1 MDDRAP
7 ATSAWSPLRHRVY
20 RALWMALLATNIGA
34 WMHTV
39 GAAWLMMELDAST
52 MLVALVQ
59 TATFLPVVLAGVVAG
74 ALADLIDRR
83 RLLLVT
89 QLFGAAVAVG
99 LTVVTASGA
108 VTPTVLLAFTFALG
122 LGAAFNAPAYQA
134 IQPELVPAAEL
145 KQALTLGGANLNLGR
160 AIGPAVGGLLIAA
173 VGVWLVF
180 ALNAAAFVASV
191 IVLWRWRRPAEEDVG
206 PPERFAG
213 AVRAGVR
220 YALFSRVLQGVLVRS
235 FVFGVASSV
244 LLSLLPLYA
253 SRVLGRGSG
262 WLGLLYAGI
271 GCGAVATAALLPRL
285 RQRLSD
291 DVVFALGS
299 VVVAAALLSLALVHE
314 PAAAL
319 AASFVAGVGWLCCL
333 STLSVASQEA
343 LSGWVRAR
351 GLAFYL
357 TALSA
362 GIALGS
368 AAWGSVATAIGVA
381 PTYGWGALSLIVT
394 LGLALR
400 WRFDAIARLDLS
412 PAPMAAPETRLV
424 GDEDAGS
431 PALIIVR
438 YEVRRDCEEQ
448 FLRALRLVGRVRRRN
463 GATDWSFYRDADDPG
478 RFVEVF
484 VLATW
489 DEHLRQHRRMTV
501 TDAAVLSRVQ
511 EHLREGTTPKAEHF
525 VRPPQPPLEIWP
537 R

>member
-1 MDDRAP
+1 MNDQSSP
-7 ATSAWSPLRHRVY
+7 TSAWSPLRHRVY
-20 RALWMALLATNIGA
+20 RALWIALLATNIGA

-39 GAAWLMMELDAST
+39 GAAWLMVELDAST

-59 TATFLPVVLAGVVAG
+59 TATFLPVVLFGVLAGV
-74 ALADLIDRR
+74 LADLVDRR
-83 RLLLVT
+83 GLLLVT
-89 QLFGAAVAVG
+89 QILGAAVAAA
-99 LTVVTASGA
+99 LTVVTASGG
-108 VTPTVLLAFTFALG
+108 VTPVVLLGFTFALG

-134 IQPELVPAAEL
+134 IQPELVPSAEL

-160 AIGPAVGGLLIAA
+160 AIGPAVGGVLIAA

-180 ALNAAAFVASV
+180 ALNAVAFAASV
-191 IVLWRWRRPAEEDVG
+191 VVLWRWKRAPEEEAG

-253 SRVLGRGSG
+253 SRVLGLGSG
-262 WLGLLYAGI
+262 GLGMLYAGI

-285 RQRLSD
+285 RARLSD
-291 DVVFALGS
+291 DTVFALGS
-299 VVVAAALLSLALVHE
+299 AVVAAALLALALVRA

-319 AASFVAGVGWLCCL
+319 LVSFVAGVGWLCCL

-343 LSGWVRAR
+343 LSSWVRAR

-357 TALSA
+357 TAISA
-362 GIALGS
+362 GVALGS
-368 AAWGSVATAIGVA
+368 AAWGALASVVGVA
-381 PTYGWGALSLIVT
+381 ATYGWGALALIMT
-394 LGLALR
+394 LGLALP
-400 WRFDAIARLDLS
+400 WRFDRIARLDLS
-412 PAPMAAPETRLV
+412 PSPMAAPETRLI

-431 PALIIVR
+431 PALIVVH
-438 YEVRRDCEEQ
+438 YEVRPDCEEP

-463 GATDWSFYRDADDPG
+463 GATDWSFYRDADDPQ
-478 RFVEVF
+478 RFIETF

-489 DEHLRQHRRMTV
+489 DEHLRQHRRLTV
-501 TDAAVLSRVQ
+501 ADADVLARVQ
-511 EHLREGTTPKAEHF
+511 QYLRPGTTPQADHYI
-525 VRPPQPPLEIWP
+525 RPPQPPLEIWP